1 MAWTKEEYHEWLTAV
16 GEAYAIMPDEMR
28 QPYINARRDKS
39 RSAREDADTQREIDA
54 QQALINR
61 SRAGVLETVVS
72 ECGSKT
78 QPFTTASFLQEVRR
92 CFRAHDG
99 TGDNAQDSCTPGF
112 FRYKDLLRRE
122 LQDLIWQKDE
132 GSIDDSE
139 RFVYEFPCPLAHPG
153 VCATE
158 VGPAAMKH
166 V

>member
-1 MAWTKEEYHEWLTAV
+1 MATVRAKGNSGFLEFKSKQESTRKVLGAAWTKEEYREWLTAV
-16 GEAYAIMPDEMR
+16 GEAYAIMPDETR

-92 CFRAHDG
+92 
-99 TGDNAQDSCTPGF
+99 
-112 FRYKDLLRRE
+112 
-122 LQDLIWQKDE
+122 
-132 GSIDDSE
+132 
-139 RFVYEFPCPLAHPG
+139 
-153 VCATE
+153 
-158 VGPAAMKH
+158 
-166 V
+166 